1 MGLGFR
7 GTPDKLAEREH
18 AVRKTAGAKNKIIR
32 MGVEKIGKALLS
44 PKVPDKVKNKLKS
57 KSQKGI
63 DKATAEGKAD
73 AEKLWQQA
81 QGGTSPLDK
90 IKGQTEINYDA
101 KPPSESL
108 GVTTVPNSMK
118 RFSKENQESVLNSDL
133 KFQKNLTELPIGIGQ
148 LKIGGTGIGNFN
160 FLGGG

>member
-18 AVRKTAGAKNKIIR
+18 AVRKTAGAKSKIIR

-44 PKVPDKVKNKLKS
+44 PKVPEKVKYKLKS

-73 AEKLWQQA
+73 AAKLWQQA

-133 KFQKNLTELPIGIGQ
+133 KFQPEVGKLPIGIGK
-148 LKIGGTGIGNFN
+148 LNIGGAGIGNIAG
-160 FLGGG
+160 FLGG